1 MTEKEKT
8 ALGPLQCV
16 TLLLSWAGF
25 VLFIFTCIA
34 LTHSDTEAFYS
45 ACGHTLRYLMMT
57 NIIVNTIVVLALTL
71 IVYIITV
78 CVKGKAAIVTV
89 VTFLV
94 LYILFNIIMPISILS
109 YSLTALDD
117 PTCKSAMQSTDGG
130 INSVSADTGGAILAI
145 TGMVNSIFNLVLLG
159 ISVCCLTCSIPFYDY
174 MKDRFDKIGS

>member
-8 ALGPLQCV
+8 APDPLIYV
-16 TLLLSWAGF
+16 KLLLSWAGF
-25 VLFIFTCIA
+25 VLFVFMCIA

-145 TGMVNSIFNLVLLG
+145 TGMVNSIFNLVLLC
-159 ISVCCLTCSIPFYDY
+159 IFVCCFTCYAPFYVY
-174 MKDRFDKIGS
+174 MKSRLGEIGS

>member
-1 MTEKEKT
+1 
-8 ALGPLQCV
+8 
-16 TLLLSWAGF
+16 
-25 VLFIFTCIA
+25 
-34 LTHSDTEAFYS
+34 
-45 ACGHTLRYLMMT
+45 MMT

-145 TGMVNSIFNLVLLG
+145 TGMVNSIFNLVLLC
-159 ISVCCLTCSIPFYDY
+159 IFVCCLTFSYPFYVY
-174 MKDRFDKIGS
+174 MKRRFNQIGS

>member
-1 MTEKEKT
+1 MTEKEKI
-8 ALGPLQCV
+8 APGPLFCV
-16 TLLLSWAGF
+16 TILLSWAGF

-145 TGMVNSIFNLVLLG
+145 TGMVNSIFNLVLLC
-159 ISVCCLTCSIPFYDY
+159 IFVCCLACSMPFYLY
-174 MKDRFDKIGS
+174 MKSRLGKIGS